1 MKSAATQLRP
11 SPLPPVHPPCHPRLI
26 FPANLLLVL
35 LLLLNTHYAHSAT
48 AADPST
54 DSTVQQFGSVSLA
67 AQVRLRTRKPSPL
80 PLVLPPPHHVHPGPC
95 ARIARCGAICGCAP
109 LLTPCLLQ
117 RPDTIRLNIS
127 PSPSLRLSISFLF
140 SLSLSLSLP
149 LPPSLCL

>member
-67 AQVRLRTRKPSPL
+67 AQVRLRTRKPSPI
-80 PLVLPPPHHVHPGPC
+80 PLVSPPPHHVHPGPC
-95 ARIARCGAICGCAP
+95 ARIARCGANSRRAT
-109 LLTPCLLQ
+109 LLALAL
-117 RPDTIRLNIS
+117 
-127 PSPSLRLSISFLF
+127 FLF
-140 SLSLSLSLP
+140 LSSHH
-149 LPPSLCL
+149 